1 MGSIVQTLRIRT
13 LRKLIDASRKQSET
27 LARQFEAAQTSTEKT
42 KIAREYDQALKQTHA
57 MQFLLEKEERKAKD
71 RDLRTRD
78 AGRQGRRAERKA
90 KS

>member
-27 LARQFEAAQTSTEKT
+27 LARQFEAAQTSAEKT
-42 KIAREYDQALKQTHA
+42 KISREYDKALKQTHA
-57 MQFLLEKEERKAKD
+57 MQFLLEKEERKARD
-71 RDLRTRD
+71 RDSRTGD
-78 AGRQGRRAERKA
+78 VGRQGRRTERRA